1 MELSNVSYSNTVA
14 SAYSSNSPAAVKAE
28 DKKEEPVAKK
38 AEEVAAVFEKSSD
51 SDNKVTTKNKKM
63 TEAQREALVTQM
75 KADQERMQAQ
85 MLEIVQKTISK
96 QGQTFSIATSDDM
109 WKTLAS
115 GDFEADADTI
125 AKAKE
130 DIAEDGYWGV
140 EQTSSRIVDFAIA
153 LSGDDT
159 SKAELMINAFKKG
172 FEQATGIWGKDL
184 PDISSKTYDAVMNK
198 FDQWKTGTYNIS
210 QSVEE

>member
-14 SAYSSNSPAAVKAE
+14 STYSSNSPAAVKAE

-38 AEEVAAVFEKSSD
+38 ADEVAAVFEKSSD

-109 WKTLAS
+109 WKMLAS

-198 FDQWKTGTYNIS
+198 FDQWKAGTYNIS